1 MSEQIYGR
9 LTVIEF
15 VERKG
20 TVYFDRVRCECGVE
34 KVVRRGDLYSGRTT
48 SCGCLRKAL
57 ASERNVGRKTHGL
70 SRHPLYHV
78 YHTMIR
84 RCEDPTLPAY
94 RWYGGIGIK
103 VCQRW
108 RESFTAF
115 LEDMGER
122 PIGLELDRI
131 DPDGDYEP
139 GNARWLNRRLNLQN
153 RKPRT
158 PHYTSREVRVDGK
171 TMPLAEAARLKGWS
185 YQLAYGK
192 MLKGELQEATCSI

>member
-20 TVYFDRVRCECGVE
+20 TVYWDRVRCECGVE
-34 KVVRRGDLYSGRTT
+34 KVVRRTDLKSGRTT

-57 ASERNVGRKTHGL
+57 ASERNAGRKTHGL
-70 SRHPLYHV
+70 SRHPLYPV

-94 RWYGGIGIK
+94 RWYGGRGVK

-108 RESFTAF
+108 RESFPAF

-122 PIGLELDRI
+122 PVGLELDRI

-158 PHYTSREVRVDGK
+158 PHYTIREVCVEGK
-171 TMPLAEAARLKGWS
+171 RMPLAEAARLNGWS